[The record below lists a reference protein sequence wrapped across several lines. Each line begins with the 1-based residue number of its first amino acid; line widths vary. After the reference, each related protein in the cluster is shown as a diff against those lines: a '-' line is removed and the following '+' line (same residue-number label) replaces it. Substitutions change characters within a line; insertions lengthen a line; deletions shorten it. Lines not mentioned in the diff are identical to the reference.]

1 MVKNKTIT
9 SFFKR
14 KNEEQQVEGST
25 SEQVKERN
33 NDEIQESK
41 RQKGSTSEPVSGPD
55 TCNEQPS
62 EIPQGNIN
70 EIDVSNL
77 ERDPAKRL
85 EMWKYPVAVREQVR
99 LAYISLGV
107 YQPKLEEY
115 KPRGPKNNLRRFKFA
130 WFGMFPNWLEYS
142 PTTHK
147 AYCFLCYLYKD
158 KPNEQSGHSA
168 FSCDGFDNWKKCN
181 DGNKCPLLK
190 HLQSSTH
197 KKAFVF
203 VSNLVNQEAHIENF
217 IEKQS
222 EEEKRKNRLRLKG
235 TIDVVRWLT
244 YQACALRGHD
254 ESSNSKN
261 RGNFLELLK
270 LLAFYNDDLANV
282 ILNAPYNSK
291 YTSSDIQQEV
301 LSILANKVRRYI
313 REEVGDSW
321 FCVMVD
327 ESRDES
333 KKEQMAIV
341 LRFVDAKGV
350 IRERFLDLV
359 HVEDTVAATLK
370 ASLWNRLLNHKFDTG
385 KIRGQGYDGASNMSG
400 EWNGL
405 QALVRQYS
413 PYAYYVHCFAHRL
426 LTFVLLFVLF

>member
-14 KNEEQQVEGST
+14 KNEEQQVEGIDVES
-25 SEQVKERN
+25 
-33 NDEIQESK
+33 QESK
-41 RQKGSTSEPVSGPD
+41 RQKGSTSEPVIGPD

-62 EIPQGNIN
+62 EIPQANIN
-70 EIDVSNL
+70 EVDVSSL

-85 EMWKYPVAVREQVR
+85 EMWKYPVEAREQVR

-147 AYCFLCYLYKD
+147 AYCFLCYLYKE

-181 DGNKCPLLK
+181 DGDKCPLLK
-190 HLQSSTH
+190 HLKSATH

-203 VSNLVNQEAHIENF
+203 ATNLVNQEAHIENF

-270 LLAFYNDDLANV
+270 LLAFYNDDLGNV
-282 ILNAPYNSK
+282 ILNASYNSK

-321 FCVMVD
+321 FCIMVD

-359 HVEDTVAATLK
+359 HVTDTVAATLK
-370 ASLWNRLLNHKFDTG
+370 ASLWNKLLNHKFDTG